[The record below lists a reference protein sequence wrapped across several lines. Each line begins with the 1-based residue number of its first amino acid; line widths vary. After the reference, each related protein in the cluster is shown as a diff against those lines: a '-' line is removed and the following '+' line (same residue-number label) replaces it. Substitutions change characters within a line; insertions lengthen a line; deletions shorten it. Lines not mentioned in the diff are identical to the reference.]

1 MTEQY
6 FLIERSTARR
16 TLVSSAPSPRTVKWK
31 AMAMRR
37 RGSVSR
43 RIPCTAISSA
53 SSLMRCFWRMMTT
66 SDAVQVAAAR
76 SSVSTG
82 DVAAR
87 ESPST
92 RIGGRPF
99 PSPSNCSCC
108 FHRTATSAVRAT
120 SISSPRRQ
128 THIETVAVQL
138 IQGPVFHEPVEGGA
152 VMQLEAEREIGPEI
166 GAVGIGG
173 TALASRDRETQTHVR
188 CGDLFIRCEPP
199 EDIEAAD
206 VGVRPI
212 EDADLSRWPQPNPI
226 REQIA
231 HVQRG
236 AEHELTGAA
245 QVHPAAHPEAE
256 ETEARAAVRR
266 ALGSHEL
273 LRGHEPRAEQSD
285 RCHDHDAHQ
294 GTLAVRRA
302 AVRP

>member
-6 FLIERSTARR
+6 FSIERSTARR
-16 TLVSSAPSPRTVKWK
+16 TLVTSAPSPRTVKWK

-43 RIPCTAISSA
+43 RVPCTAISSA
-53 SSLMRCFWRMMTT
+53 SSLMRCFWRVMTT

-76 SSVSTG
+76 RSVSTG
-82 DVAAR
+82 DGAAR

-99 PSPSNCSCC
+99 PSPSNCNCC
-108 FHRTATSAVRAT
+108 FHRTVTSALRAM

-173 TALASRDRETQTHVR
+173 TALPSRDRGTQTHR
-188 CGDLFIRCEPP
+188 RGGDP
-199 EDIEAAD
+199 
-206 VGVRPI
+206 
-212 EDADLSRWPQPNPI
+212 
-226 REQIA
+226 
-231 HVQRG
+231 
-236 AEHELTGAA
+236 
-245 QVHPAAHPEAE
+245 
-256 ETEARAAVRR
+256 
-266 ALGSHEL
+266 L
-273 LRGHEPRAEQSD
+273 LRRETPQ
-285 RCHDHDAHQ
+285 DHQA
-294 GTLAVRRA
+294 ARRGG
-302 AVRP
+302 